1 MSYNPNATNHKRPKK
16 KSVNSKHQGYASE
29 GTHSINE
36 SILPSKEKRLSIDV
50 TKYKIE
56 KKKYDIEYDYGN
68 IEYKLKLC
76 DVDVNR
82 IEELTTQ
89 MKFRIEEGNGECYYE
104 IGVEDNGNPLGI
116 SKEELEIS
124 VNVIATIAN
133 NLNCQTKIVKLVQGK
148 EGLIAE
154 LYIKKQEEALKD
166 KLEIK
171 IGLLGEERSGKS
183 TLV

>member
-1 MSYNPNATNHKRPKK
+1 MSN
-16 KSVNSKHQGYASE
+16 
-29 GTHSINE
+29 
-36 SILPSKEKRLSIDV
+36 
-50 TKYKIE
+50 YKLE
-56 KKKYDIEYDYGN
+56 RKKYSLEYDYGN

-76 DVDVNR
+76 DVDANR

-89 MKFRIEEGNGECYYE
+89 MNFRLDEGRGECYYE

-124 VNVIATIAN
+124 VNIIAMIGSK
-133 NLNCQTKIVKLVQGK
+133 LNSQTKIVKLIQGK
-148 EGLIAE
+148 SGLIAE
-154 LYIKKQEEALKD
+154 LYIKKQEEVLRD

-171 IGLLGEERSGKS
+171 IGLLGEECSGKS